1 MPVLLNKVHKKS
13 NFRLKI
19 LHKILGLIFLVL
31 FVSVSG
37 AIIAGIVS
45 NKRLENEVSER
56 VTNSFDDVFSNIKNL
71 FHELQN
77 IAEESVLKTSGLVA
91 LDTIKEISQN
101 SNDKFLSYTQ
111 EIIIKTS
118 ADVSTSLKNLE
129 NTVAEGFDST
139 LIVSSDTV
147 GETIEESTKSQEVL
161 IQLTDFRL
169 EALIQANLDGLAK
182 IEDVLSLL
190 DQSLDNLTGALH
202 EQIDE
207 NTIQMMSM
215 MEESAKN
222 INGYPVGS
230 VMEKVIPLQEK
241 IKNSITENHRKI
253 YTDTQK
259 EISRVISVIKE
270 QMRLMG
276 LKVQA
281 DADKEKIISS
291 QIFQSLFEKSITKV
305 IDIQSRAKD
314 QNADEQQKLSDKISK
329 LSTDVPKKLE
339 SYGEEM
345 SKKIDSEIDGT
356 LQNASKVIQEANQSL
371 SDSQI
376 EAMNRIESIKVSS
389 LNKVTDGIVGVGKDT
404 LLNLSSSMLIIA
416 AVFLLLSFFL
426 VSRKISMPLRK
437 AIEVLKD
444 IAEGEGDLTRRL
456 EVLTDDEVGD
466 MAKWFNVFIARL
478 QSIVKDIAHN
488 ASTLTKSSENLSGI
502 STQMTKG
509 AGVMSEK
516 TNIVASSA
524 DMMNYSIKSVA
535 TTMKQSSTNVSLIA
549 AASEELADTIG
560 KIGLN
565 TENARDISLKAVS
578 QIQSA
583 SKMVEELGTSAQKIG
598 QVSETINDISE
609 QINLLALNA
618 TIEAARAGDAGKG
631 FAVVA
636 TEIKALATQT
646 ANATNEINDKIESI
660 QKSTFGT
667 VSEIETVSNIIN
679 EINKIISTI
688 ARSVEEQ
695 SITTKEIS
703 NNVFQSSTGVQEVT
717 TNISQIANSSQDIT
731 NEISHN
737 SQIAKEMLSNS
748 GEVKFNSEELNML
761 ALQLKQLVGKFKI

>member
-1 MPVLLNKVHKKS
+1 MPILLNKIHKKS

-31 FVSVSG
+31 FISVSG

-45 NKRLENEVSER
+45 NKRLEREVSER
-56 VTNSFDDVFSNIKNL
+56 VTNSFDDVFSDIKNL

-77 IAEESVLKTSGLVA
+77 IAEESVIKTSGLVA

-111 EIIIKTS
+111 EIIVKTG

-129 NTVAEGFDST
+129 NTVTEGFDST

-147 GETIEESTKSQEVL
+147 SETIEESTKSQEVL
-161 IQLTDFRL
+161 IQLTNFRL

-182 IEDVLSLL
+182 IEEVLSLL
-190 DQSLDNLTGALH
+190 DQSLDNLTGSLH

-215 MEESAKN
+215 MEESAEN
-222 INGYPVGS
+222 INGYPVDS
-230 VMEKVIPLQEK
+230 VMEKVIPLQEEL
-241 IKNSITENHRKI
+241 KNSIKEKHKKI

-259 EISRVISVIKE
+259 EISRVIRVIKE

-281 DADKEKIISS
+281 DADKEKIVSS
-291 QIFQSLFEKSITKV
+291 QIFQALFEDSIAKV
-305 IDIQSRAKD
+305 IDIQSKARDK
-314 QNADEQQKLSDKISK
+314 NADEQKKLSDKISK
-329 LSTDVPKKLE
+329 LSTDVPKELE

-345 SKKIDSEIDGT
+345 SKKIDYEIDGT
-356 LQNASKVIQEANQSL
+356 LKNASKVIQEANQSL

-376 EAMNRIESIKVSS
+376 EAMNRIENIKLSS
-389 LNKVTDGIVGVGKDT
+389 LNKVNDGIVGIGKDT
-404 LLNLSSSMLIIA
+404 LFNLSSSMLIIA
-416 AVFLLLSFFL
+416 AVFLLLSFLL

-437 AIEVLKD
+437 AIDVLKD

-466 MAKWFNVFIARL
+466 MAKWFNVFIAKL
-478 QSIVKDIAHN
+478 QSIVKDIAQN

-502 STQMTKG
+502 STHMSKS
-509 AGVMSEK
+509 ASVMSEK

-524 DMMNYSIKSVA
+524 DKMNYSIQSVA
-535 TTMKQSSTNVSLIA
+535 TTMEQSSTNVSFIA
-549 AASEELADTIG
+549 TASEELAETID

-565 TENARDISLKAVS
+565 TENARGISLKAVS

-583 SKMVEELGTSAQKIG
+583 SRMVEELGTSAQKIG
-598 QVSETINDISE
+598 KVSETINDISE

-646 ANATNEINDKIESI
+646 ANATNEINDKIASI
-660 QKSTFGT
+660 QNSTFGT
-667 VSEIETVSNIIN
+667 VSEIEKISNIIN
-679 EINKIISTI
+679 EINSIISTI

-695 SITTKEIS
+695 SVTTKEIS

-717 TNISQIANSSQDIT
+717 TNISEISNSSQNIT
-731 NEISHN
+731 NEIAHN

-748 GEVKFNSEELNML
+748 GQVKFNSEELNML